1 MTEQPGERSETEPSE
16 FESFPTKTD
25 RKRTRPET
33 KTSEFG
39 IIVAEEAR
47 KRVRANVEKVVLIKI
62 VADEVIH
69 FNIWMEDLLKTT
81 LDCKACYIA
90 QFPRDFERFYQKLS
104 DGFMSQLKEYGYDV
118 SSNVKGEFIIS
129 WED

>member
-1 MTEQPGERSETEPSE
+1 MTEQSGERSETEVSE
-16 FESFPTKTD
+16 FESFATKTD
-25 RKRTRPET
+25 RKRIRPET

-69 FNIWMEDLLKTT
+69 FNIWMLH
-81 LDCKACYIA
+81 
-90 QFPRDFERFYQKLS
+90 QKC
-104 DGFMSQLKEYGYDV
+104 GPDV
-118 SSNVKGEFIIS
+118 MIKFC
-129 WED
+129 